1 MIMRRETDVK
11 IDVTKENRIV
21 IVAVEGEVDAETSP
35 QLRERFDKLLAEGEH
50 SYVIDMAGV
59 EFMDSSGLAAL
70 VRLFKRVR
78 IGEGDVRLCEVRP
91 EILKIFELTRL
102 NRVFDIFETRAE
114 AVESFQ

>member
-1 MIMRRETDVK
+1 MNIV
-11 IDVTKENRIV
+11 VTKENDV
-21 IVAVEGEVDAETSP
+21 VVVAVEGEVDAETSP
-35 QLRERFDKLLAEGEH
+35 QLRELFDELLAEGEH

-78 IGEGDVRLCEVRP
+78 IGEGDVKLCGVRP
-91 EILKIFELTRL
+91 EVLKIFELTRL

-114 AVESFQ
+114 AVESFP

>member
-1 MIMRRETDVK
+1 MK
-11 IDVTKENRIV
+11 IEVTKENNIV
-21 IVAVEGEVDAETSP
+21 IVAVEGEIDVETSP

-50 SYVIDMAGV
+50 NFVIDMGGV
-59 EFMDSSGLAAL
+59 DFIDSSGLAAF

-78 IGEGDVRLCEVRP
+78 IGEGDVKLCCVRP

-114 AVESFQ
+114 AVESYK

>member
-1 MIMRRETDVK
+1 MNIN
-11 IDVTKENRIV
+11 VTEENGIV
-21 IVAVEGEVDAETSP
+21 IVAVEGDIDAATAP
-35 QLRERFDKLLAEGEH
+35 QLRERFDELLAEGEH

-78 IGEGDVRLCEVRP
+78 IGEGDVRLCGVRSEV
-91 EILKIFELTRL
+91 LKIFELTRL

-114 AVESFQ
+114 AVESFP